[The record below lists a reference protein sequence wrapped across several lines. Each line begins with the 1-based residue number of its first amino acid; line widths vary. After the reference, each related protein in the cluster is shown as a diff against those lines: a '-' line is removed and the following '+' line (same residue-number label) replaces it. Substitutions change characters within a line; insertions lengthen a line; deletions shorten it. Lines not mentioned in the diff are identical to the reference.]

1 MVDKEG
7 GGMSMKRESGFAMLE
22 VLISM
27 LIIMFG
33 VLGIAGMQM
42 LAINNTENARYQSLA
57 TILASSM
64 AAQMQANKAY
74 WAAPAALISVGAT
87 ITNSPSSYP
96 GTCIGTVCSS
106 ADMATFDLIQWQAS
120 ITGLLPSGKASISC
134 PGLTSPT
141 VCKLT
146 LTWSE
151 KNIALNNRT
160 GAESGVL
167 ATGSVN
173 SGYTYQTLVSI
184 QL

>member
-1 MVDKEG
+1 MVYDEG
-7 GGMSMKRESGFAMLE
+7 GSKLSIKKESGFAMLE

-64 AAQMQANKAY
+64 AAKMQANKAY
-74 WAAPAALISVGAT
+74 WAAPATLISVGST
-87 ITNSPSSYP
+87 ITNSPSSYT
-96 GTCIGTVCSS
+96 GTCIGSVCSA
-106 ADMATFDLIQWQAS
+106 ADMATYDLITWRNS
-120 ITGLLPSGKASISC
+120 ITGLLPSGTASISC

-141 VCKLT
+141 VCRLT

-151 KNIALNNRT
+151 KNIALNNSI
-160 GAESGVL
+160 GGESGAL
-167 ATGSVN
+167 ATGTVKPYS
-173 SGYTYQTLVSI
+173 YQTLVSI